1 MEGGL
6 QTLFLGLPV
15 FLGHFGVALLMLG
28 IGVVLYLLITPVN
41 EYRLIKE
48 GNTSAALTLGAAMLG
63 ISISLSAALAGS
75 VNLWDIVIWGSV
87 AILLQLAVF
96 FLVDRILS
104 DLAQRIKAN
113 EMSAALILAST
124 KLSIALLNAAA
135 MSY

>member
-1 MEGGL
+1 MEGVL

-63 ISISLSAALAGS
+63 ISISLGAALAGS

-96 FLVDRILS
+96 FLVDRVLS
-104 DLAQRIKAN
+104 DLAHRIRAD

-135 MSY
+135 IGY

>member
-1 MEGGL
+1 MEGVL

-15 FLGHFGVALLMLG
+15 FLGHFGVALLMLV

-63 ISISLSAALAGS
+63 ISISLGAALAGS

-96 FLVDRILS
+96 FLVDRVLS
-104 DLAQRIKAN
+104 DLAHRIRAD

-135 MSY
+135 IGY

>member
-1 MEGGL
+1 MEGVL
-6 QTLFLGLPV
+6 QTLLLGLPV

-63 ISISLSAALAGS
+63 ISISLGAALAGS
-75 VNLWDIVIWGSV
+75 VNLWDILIWGSV

-96 FLVDRILS
+96 FLVDRVLS
-104 DLAQRIKAN
+104 DLAHRIRAD

-135 MSY
+135 IGY

>member
-1 MEGGL
+1 MEGVL

-28 IGVVLYLLITPVN
+28 IGVVLYLLITPVK
-41 EYRLIKE
+41 EYCLIKE

-63 ISISLSAALAGS
+63 ISISLGAALAGS

-96 FLVDRILS
+96 FLVDRVLS
-104 DLAQRIKAN
+104 DLAHRIRAD

-135 MSY
+135 IGY

>member
-1 MEGGL
+1 MEGVL

-63 ISISLSAALAGS
+63 ISISLGAALAGS

-96 FLVDRILS
+96 FLVDRVLS
-104 DLAQRIKAN
+104 DLAHRIRAD
-113 EMSAALILAST
+113 EISAALILAST

-135 MSY
+135 IGY

>member
-1 MEGGL
+1 MEGVL

-63 ISISLSAALAGS
+63 ISISLGAALAGS

-87 AILLQLAVF
+87 AMLLQLAVF
-96 FLVDRILS
+96 FLVDRVLS
-104 DLAQRIKAN
+104 DLAHRIRAD

-135 MSY
+135 IGY

>member
-1 MEGGL
+1 MEGVL

-15 FLGHFGVALLMLG
+15 FLGHFSVALLMLG

-63 ISISLSAALAGS
+63 ISISLGAALAGS

-96 FLVDRILS
+96 FLVDRVLS
-104 DLAQRIKAN
+104 DLAHRIRAD

-135 MSY
+135 IGY

>member
-1 MEGGL
+1 MEGVL

-15 FLGHFGVALLMLG
+15 FLGHFAVALLMLG

-63 ISISLSAALAGS
+63 ISISLGAALAGS

-96 FLVDRILS
+96 FLVDRVLS
-104 DLAQRIKAN
+104 DLAHRIRAD

-135 MSY
+135 IGY

>member
-1 MEGGL
+1 MEGVL

-41 EYRLIKE
+41 EYCLIKE

-63 ISISLSAALAGS
+63 ISISLGAALAGS

-96 FLVDRILS
+96 FLVDRVLS
-104 DLAQRIKAN
+104 DLAHRIRAD

-135 MSY
+135 IGY

>member
-1 MEGGL
+1 MEGVL

-63 ISISLSAALAGS
+63 ISISLGAALAGS

-96 FLVDRILS
+96 FLVDRVLS
-104 DLAQRIKAN
+104 NLAHRIRAD

-135 MSY
+135 IGY

>member
-1 MEGGL
+1 MEGVL

-63 ISISLSAALAGS
+63 ISISLGAALAGS

-96 FLVDRILS
+96 FLIDRVLS
-104 DLAQRIKAN
+104 DLAHRIRAD

-135 MSY
+135 IGY

>member
-1 MEGGL
+1 MEGVL

-15 FLGHFGVALLMLG
+15 FLGHFGVALLMLC

-63 ISISLSAALAGS
+63 ISISLGAALAGS

-96 FLVDRILS
+96 FLVDRVLS
-104 DLAQRIKAN
+104 DLAHRIRAD

-135 MSY
+135 IGY

>member
-1 MEGGL
+1 MEGVL

-41 EYRLIKE
+41 EYRLIKA

-63 ISISLSAALAGS
+63 ISISLGAALAGS

-96 FLVDRILS
+96 FLVDRVLS
-104 DLAQRIKAN
+104 DLAHRIRAD

-135 MSY
+135 IGY

>member
-1 MEGGL
+1 MEGVL

-41 EYRLIKE
+41 EDRLIKE
-48 GNTSAALTLGAAMLG
+48 RNTSAALTLGAAMLG
-63 ISISLSAALAGS
+63 ISISLGAALAGS

-96 FLVDRILS
+96 FLVDRVLS
-104 DLAQRIKAN
+104 DLAHRIRAD

-135 MSY
+135 IGY

>member
-1 MEGGL
+1 MEGVL

-63 ISISLSAALAGS
+63 ISISLGAALAGS
-75 VNLWDIVIWGSV
+75 VNLWDILIWGSV

-96 FLVDRILS
+96 FLVDRVLS
-104 DLAQRIKAN
+104 DLAHRIRAD

-135 MSY
+135 IGY

>member
-1 MEGGL
+1 MEGVL

-63 ISISLSAALAGS
+63 ISISLGAALAGS

-87 AILLQLAVF
+87 AILLQLVVF
-96 FLVDRILS
+96 FLVDRVLS
-104 DLAQRIKAN
+104 DLAHRIRAD

-135 MSY
+135 IGY

>member
-1 MEGGL
+1 MEGVL

-15 FLGHFGVALLMLG
+15 FLGYFGVALLMLG

-63 ISISLSAALAGS
+63 ISISLGAALAGS

-96 FLVDRILS
+96 FLVDRVLS
-104 DLAQRIKAN
+104 DLAHRIRAD

-135 MSY
+135 IGY

>member
-1 MEGGL
+1 MEGVL

>member
-1 MEGGL
+1 MEGVL

-63 ISISLSAALAGS
+63 ISISLGAALVGS

-96 FLVDRILS
+96 FLVDRVLS
-104 DLAQRIKAN
+104 DLAHRIRAD

-135 MSY
+135 IGY

>member
-1 MEGGL
+1 M
-6 QTLFLGLPV
+6 
-15 FLGHFGVALLMLG
+15 
-28 IGVVLYLLITPVN
+28 N
-41 EYRLIKE
+41 EDRLIKE

-63 ISISLSAALAGS
+63 ISISLGAALAGS

-96 FLVDRILS
+96 FLADRVLS
-104 DLAQRIKAN
+104 DLAHRIRAD

-135 MSY
+135 IGY

>member
-1 MEGGL
+1 MEGVL

-63 ISISLSAALAGS
+63 ISISLGAALAGS

-87 AILLQLAVF
+87 AILL
-96 FLVDRILS
+96 
-104 DLAQRIKAN
+104 
-113 EMSAALILAST
+113 
-124 KLSIALLNAAA
+124 
-135 MSY
+135 

>member
-1 MEGGL
+1 MEGVL

-104 DLAQRIKAN
+104 DLAHRIKAN

>member
-1 MEGGL
+1 MEGVL
-6 QTLFLGLPV
+6 QTLLLGLPV

-63 ISISLSAALAGS
+63 ISISLGAALGGS

-96 FLVDRILS
+96 FLVDRVLS
-104 DLAQRIKAN
+104 DLAHRIRAD

-135 MSY
+135 IGY

>member
-1 MEGGL
+1 MEGVL
-6 QTLFLGLPV
+6 QTLLLGLPV

-63 ISISLSAALAGS
+63 ISISLGAALAGS

-96 FLVDRILS
+96 FLVDRVLS
-104 DLAQRIKAN
+104 DLAHRIRAD

-135 MSY
+135 IGY

>member
-1 MEGGL
+1 MEGVL
-6 QTLFLGLPV
+6 QTLLLGLPV

-63 ISISLSAALAGS
+63 ISISLGAALAGS
-75 VNLWDIVIWGSV
+75 VNLWDILIWGSV

-96 FLVDRILS
+96 FMVDRVLS
-104 DLAQRIKAN
+104 DLAHRIRAD

-135 MSY
+135 IGY

>member
-1 MEGGL
+1 MEGVL

-41 EYRLIKE
+41 EYLLIKE

-63 ISISLSAALAGS
+63 ISISLGAALAGS

-96 FLVDRILS
+96 FLVDRVLS
-104 DLAQRIKAN
+104 DLAHRIRAD

-135 MSY
+135 IGY

>member
-1 MEGGL
+1 MEGVL

-63 ISISLSAALAGS
+63 ISISLGAALAGS

-96 FLVDRILS
+96 FLIDRVLS
-104 DLAQRIKAN
+104 DLAHRIRAD
-113 EMSAALILAST
+113 EISAALILAST

-135 MSY
+135 IGY

>member
-1 MEGGL
+1 MEGVL

-63 ISISLSAALAGS
+63 ISISLGAALAGR

-96 FLVDRILS
+96 FLVDRVLS
-104 DLAQRIKAN
+104 DLAHRIRAD

-135 MSY
+135 IGY